1 MFKRDVRLAENTLN
15 KQDEI
20 ISQMKV
26 SLSWLLCQSIAKGVR
41 LQDTNSRCNFHLE
54 YDNYNVL

>member
-26 SLSWLLCQSIAKGVR
+26 IGCYLDFFLNMR
-41 LQDTNSRCNFHLE
+41 LYFICVETPSFMQ
-54 YDNYNVL
+54 

>member
-26 SLSWLLCQSIAKGVR
+26 LCYFLIDFFFVNRYSVES
-41 LQDTNSRCNFHLE
+41 T
-54 YDNYNVL
+54 V